1 MTKSERTKRFIIEK
15 VSPIFNKKGVAG
27 TSLSDM
33 TSATGLTKGA
43 IYGNFKDKDT
53 LALACFDHNLRF
65 LQKGLYK
72 SIASNGDA
80 HHKLST
86 LIKFYLEYYEVVAKN
101 GGCPL
106 MNSAIEADDAYSLL
120 KEKVR
125 HTMKLWEKEL
135 VSIIKDSQAS
145 GDTNPKLDPV
155 KFSRRFIASI
165 EGGILLAKS
174 MEDTE
179 YFIEVA
185 QGLQEQLDIHLQ

>member
-1 MTKSERTKRFIIEK
+1 MTKAERTKKFIIEK

-53 LALACFDHNLRF
+53 LAIACFEHNLRF

-72 SIASNGDA
+72 SIATNGDA
-80 HHKLST
+80 HHKLSA
-86 LIKFYLEYYEVVAKN
+86 LIKFYLEYFQDVSEN

-106 MNSAIEADDAYSLL
+106 MNSAIEADDAYPLL

-135 VSIIKDSQAS
+135 VSIIRDSQEN
-145 GDTNPKLDPV
+145 GDTNPKMDPV

-174 MEDTE
+174 MEDNN

-185 QGLQEQLDIHLQ
+185 EGLQEQLDIHLK

>member
-1 MTKSERTKRFIIEK
+1 MTKAERTKQFIIEQ

-43 IYGNFKDKDT
+43 IYGNFKDKDSI
-53 LALACFDHNLRF
+53 AIACFQYNLRF

-72 SIASNGDA
+72 SIATNGEA
-80 HHKLST
+80 HHKLT
-86 LIKFYLEYYEVVAKN
+86 ALIQFYLEYYADVAEN

-106 MNSAIEADDAYSLL
+106 MNSAIEADDAYPLL
-120 KEKVR
+120 KEKVK
-125 HTMKLWEKEL
+125 HTMQLWEKEL
-135 VSIIKDSQAS
+135 VGILKDSLSKGEISQHI
-145 GDTNPKLDPV
+145 DPV

-174 MEDTE
+174 MEDPN
-179 YFIEVA
+179 YFLEVM
-185 QGLQEQLDIHLQ
+185 QGLQEQLDSTLR